1 MDGWTNGW
9 MNGWMDTWVDGWKA
23 GNDMLTNNKA
33 EMWGKEA
40 CTRKTVNVNILQTQF
55 HSCFCV
61 QAKHNSSWPSFTTT
75 GRLRDCFLFALFF
88 WTGDQSVR
96 FLQCFLFTATV
107 QRAADRPEET
117 ACTLRRG
124 TCCST
129 AETSISALSLY
140 FLAFG
145 AHTEWTRGKRLW
157 LGSQYFAVE
166 FKGIPNSNNSR
177 TPGGLRCG
185 LTEKHDHWQKQPLK
199 QFYRDKIQATVVNP
213 SVGSCVHSQN
223 TTKHKALKINSMG
236 TFFYVLCFPQVILKL
251 FI

>member
-1 MDGWTNGW
+1 MSRWMDRWMNEWVDGWMNEWNNEQMDGWMSGW

-129 AETSISALSLY
+129 SALSLSISWHLEY
-140 FLAFG
+140 ILNG
-145 AHTEWTRGKRLW
+145 QGERG
-157 LGSQYFAVE
+157 
-166 FKGIPNSNNSR
+166 
-177 TPGGLRCG
+177 CG
-185 LTEKHDHWQKQPLK
+185 
-199 QFYRDKIQATVVNP
+199 
-213 SVGSCVHSQN
+213 
-223 TTKHKALKINSMG
+223 
-236 TFFYVLCFPQVILKL
+236 
-251 FI
+251 

>member
-1 MDGWTNGW
+1 MGQRS
-9 MNGWMDTWVDGWKA
+9 
-23 GNDMLTNNKA
+23 
-33 EMWGKEA
+33 

-129 AETSISALSLY
+129 AETSTSALSLY
-140 FLAFG
+140 FLAFA

-185 LTEKHDHWQKQPLK
+185 LT
-199 QFYRDKIQATVVNP
+199 RNTIIDKNNLLNSFTGTK
-213 SVGSCVHSQN
+213 SRLLWWTHLLVHACTHRTLQS
-223 TTKHKALKINSMG
+223 TKL
-236 TFFYVLCFPQVILKL
+236 
-251 FI
+251 

>member
-1 MDGWTNGW
+1 MDGWVDGWVNEWNNEQMDGWMSGW

-88 WTGDQSVR
+88 LNGRPVSPLPSVFSVYSDCAKSCR
-96 FLQCFLFTATV
+96 QARRDCVHAPQRHMLFN
-107 QRAADRPEET
+107 
-117 ACTLRRG
+117 LR
-124 TCCST
+124 S
-129 AETSISALSLY
+129 LSLY

-145 AHTEWTRGKRLW
+145 VHTEWTRGKRLW

-236 TFFYVLCFPQVILKL
+236 TFF
-251 FI
+251 